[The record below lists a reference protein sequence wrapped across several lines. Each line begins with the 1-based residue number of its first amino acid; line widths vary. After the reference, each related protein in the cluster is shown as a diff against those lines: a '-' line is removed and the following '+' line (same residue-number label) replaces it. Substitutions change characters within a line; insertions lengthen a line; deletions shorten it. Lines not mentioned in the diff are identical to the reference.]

1 MFRPLYGH
9 HQAYHLNH
17 VIKTLRTLLGSQ
29 LCLQNFEMT
38 FCKHNWDPS
47 NVRRVLMT

>member
-9 HQAYHLNH
+9 HQAFLLNH

-29 LCLQNFEMT
+29 LMFVNINLSEEGHKRWL
-38 FCKHNWDPS
+38 KH
-47 NVRRVLMT
+47 VGGFRRI